1 MCRQMKDDVGVG
13 QQCISEAQAVVENCL
28 FLASFSNRVWPH
40 DLVDSGP
47 AGREK

>member
-1 MCRQMKDDVGVG
+1 MRRKVTAKADVG
-13 QQCISEAQAVVENCL
+13 QQLRFVVENCL

-40 DLVDSGP
+40 DLINSGP